1 MWKYE
6 KQYPKRIFVLKIW
19 EMIRKEI
26 TIANFMTIICLNRG
40 KISHEINYFRTINI
54 FWISKVHMTAKRQLF
69 YTRYSIFF
77 YICNVRL
84 TLIVTRIYFTKY
96 NSTRYSNKLSK
107 TLKVQLNFNQNDTM
121 KYENPLKVILIL
133 SFLYNKGTI
142 TCMFYISW
150 HVIFVGSHEPL
161 DFCQRTNKFLWSFS
175 YLVFNLL

>member
-1 MWKYE
+1 MGTKEGNCFLWKYE

-40 KISHEINYFRTINI
+40 NISHEINYFRTINI
-54 FWISKVHMTAKRQLF
+54 FWISKVHMTAKKQLF
-69 YTRYSIFF
+69 NIRYSIFS
-77 YICNVRL
+77 YIRNARL
-84 TLIVTRIYFTKY
+84 ALIVTNIYLKKY
-96 NSTRYSNKLSK
+96 NSTRSIL
-107 TLKVQLNFNQNDTM
+107 M
-121 KYENPLKVILIL
+121 VISIL

-150 HVIFVGSHEPL
+150 HVIFVGSHETL